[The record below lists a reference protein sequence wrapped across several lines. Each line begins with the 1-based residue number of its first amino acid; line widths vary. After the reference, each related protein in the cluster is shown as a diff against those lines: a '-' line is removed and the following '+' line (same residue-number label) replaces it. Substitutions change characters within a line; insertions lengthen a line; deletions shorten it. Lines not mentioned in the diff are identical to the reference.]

1 MKCGAFVWL
10 VFNNPYRICLTN
22 HAFETYAKK
31 RYQRNVL
38 KIINLTTKHF
48 LNRNIFKWLKNLDSY
63 LKQYNFHLLPLISNS
78 WCTWMVFLRVF
89 PLHLHQAQ
97 QFGLL
102 DGKPTVLQHDSRGAW
117 QKPPSIVM
125 VKIKELAKYLRVEEV
140 KKREWHETDWN
151 SCTHFSPRS

>member
-1 MKCGAFVWL
+1 MRVQKTEQRTSKDTEQLLCREQFSKLRLLATAQKWSVGFLVWL

-48 LNRNIFKWLKNLDSY
+48 LYRNIFKWLKYLDSY

-97 QFGLL
+97 QFSLS
-102 DGKPTVLQHDSRGAW
+102 DRKPTVLRHDPRGAW
-117 QKPPSIVM
+117 QNPQVS
-125 VKIKELAKYLRVEEV
+125 
-140 KKREWHETDWN
+140 
-151 SCTHFSPRS
+151 